1 MEKQALK
8 HRIAVAAG
16 RAPAD
21 LRIANCRVIDVYNRT
36 AFPAD
41 VLIAGAYIA
50 GFGAPGFPAARQ
62 TFDAKGA
69 YLAPGLIDAHVHI
82 ESSHLSPA
90 EFSRLVVP
98 CGTTTVIADPHE
110 ICNVCGLDGFDY
122 MLSASEGIALQ
133 VFLQVPSCVPCA
145 PFEHAG
151 AVLDAPEIARRIGSD
166 RVLGLGELMNFV
178 GVCAGDDGILDKLM
192 VVEGCGKVVDG
203 HSPGLSGTLLDAYA
217 ASGVRNDHE
226 CATPRELAERVRR
239 GMYVMLRQG
248 TVCHDVL
255 NLLPGVNA
263 DNDRFCLFCTDDRQP
278 ASLIRDGH
286 IDNNIR
292 LAVGAGLDP
301 FTALRMAT
309 VNVAECY
316 GLRDRG
322 AVAPGKRAD
331 LMLFEDPNALYARE
345 VWIGGRHVASK
356 GRYLADDPYVEPVG
370 VRGRMNVRDFSEKRL
385 ALPLASDRVRTIR
398 LAPASVVTGDGR
410 ATVRRDAGG
419 NWVRDD
425 QDIVKIAVVER
436 HRGTGNVG
444 LGLLE
449 GYGLRNGAVAIS
461 IAHDSHNIIVAGDND
476 RDMALAVKRLVEI
489 GGGLAV
495 AQDGAV
501 LGSLVHEIAGLMTDR
516 PGDYVASRI
525 DKLCKLA
532 WDRLGVHREIDP
544 FMALCFM
551 ALPVIPM
558 LKITDTGLFDVNAFK
573 NVPVEAGNTDLS
585 GCWWKSKG

>member
-1 MEKQALK
+1 MDRQSLK
-8 HRIAVAAG
+8 HRIDVAAG
-16 RAPAD
+16 RVPAD
-21 LRIANCRVIDVYNRT
+21 LRIANCRVIDVYNK
-36 AFPAD
+36 AVFPAD

-50 GFGAPGFPAARQ
+50 GFGAPGFPEARQ

-69 YLAPGLIDAHVHI
+69 YLAPGLMDAHVHI

-122 MLSASEGIALQ
+122 MLNASEGIALQ
-133 VFLQVPSCVPCA
+133 VFLQVPSCVPCT

-151 AVLDAPEIARRIGSD
+151 ATLDASDIARRIGLE
-166 RVLGLGELMNFV
+166 RVLGLGELMDFV
-178 GVCAGDDGILDKLM
+178 GVCAGDDGVLDKVM
-192 VVEGCGKVVDG
+192 VAEGCGKLVDG
-203 HSPGLSGTLLDAYA
+203 HSPGLTGALLDAYA
-217 ASGVRNDHE
+217 ACGVRNDHE
-226 CATPRELAERVRR
+226 CATPQDLAERVRR

-248 TVCHDVL
+248 TACHDVL
-255 NLLPGVNA
+255 NLLPGVNVG
-263 DNDRFCLFCTDDRQP
+263 NDRFCLFCTDDLQT
-278 ASLIRDGH
+278 ASLIENGH
-286 IDNNIR
+286 IANNIR

-301 FTALRMAT
+301 ITALRMAT
-309 VNVAECY
+309 INVADCF

-331 LMLFEDPNALYARE
+331 LILFEDPKEIYARE
-345 VWIGGRHVASK
+345 VWIGGRHVSSK
-356 GRYLADDPYVEPVG
+356 GRYLAEDPHVKPVG
-370 VRGRMNVRDFSEKRL
+370 VKSRMNVRDFSQERL
-385 ALPLASDRVRTIR
+385 ALPLASDVARTIR
-398 LAPASVVTGDGR
+398 LFPGSVVTGEGR

-436 HRGTGNVG
+436 HKGTGNVG
-444 LGLLE
+444 VGLFE
-449 GYGLRNGAVAIS
+449 GYGLRNGAVATS

-476 RDMALAVKRLVEI
+476 RDMALAVERLVEI

-495 AQDGAV
+495 AQNGAV
-501 LGSLVHEIAGLMTDR
+501 LGSLVHEIAGLMTDH

-525 DKLCKLA
+525 DKLSKLA
-532 WDRLGVHREIDP
+532 WDRLGVHRDIDP

-573 NVPVEAGNTDLS
+573 NVPVES
-585 GCWWKSKG
+585 E